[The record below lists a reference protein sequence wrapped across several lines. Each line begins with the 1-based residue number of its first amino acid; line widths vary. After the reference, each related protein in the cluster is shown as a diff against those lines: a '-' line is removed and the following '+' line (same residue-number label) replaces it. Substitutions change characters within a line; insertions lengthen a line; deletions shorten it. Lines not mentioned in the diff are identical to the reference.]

1 MQDNKRYLT
10 AGLFTALFVALAG
23 CTPTQTDTSKITA
36 PVDILSQ
43 KVSDPNRIPVT
54 VLIKSAFNVDSFEKE
69 VEQVFPELDLIQVN
83 NYSANMGTA
92 AYETRLKH
100 DDLTDIVMTWPLDVG
115 KEYWADR
122 LLDLSALPFTSRYN
136 AAPLNRI
143 SQNGSLYY
151 LPGPSQIRGI
161 VYNKTLFLEHGWTVP
176 KDFDG
181 FLALCA
187 QIESTGIRSL
197 QLGLGNA
204 EVLDTAFVGYSLS
217 DCFNRPIDLKWISDY
232 NEGKGHFAEHFTPA
246 LDTFQRLIDGKVLQP
261 GDLSITYA
269 DRELML
275 FSRQCAMVE
284 DSVLMTKMGYD
295 YTGCTDEFGLMPFF
309 NPNNDSDWARLY
321 PVCYIGVNKHMAE

>member
-83 NYSANMGTA
+83 NYSANMGIA

-136 AAPLNRI
+136 AARLNRI
-143 SQNGSLYY
+143 SQDGSLYY

-161 VYNKTLFLEHGWTVP
+161 LYNKTLFLEHGWTVP

-246 LDTFQRLIDGKVLQP
+246 LD
-261 GDLSITYA
+261 
-269 DRELML
+269 
-275 FSRQCAMVE
+275 
-284 DSVLMTKMGYD
+284 
-295 YTGCTDEFGLMPFF
+295 
-309 NPNNDSDWARLY
+309 
-321 PVCYIGVNKHMAE
+321 